1 MRLGCSRLRREEAT
15 RALKTDDFFEEVQQA
30 FFSLF
35 LLQAAVV
42 LIRVSHTYLGQR
54 EKGMS

>member
-15 RALKTDDFFEEVQQA
+15 RALKTDDFFEEV
-30 FFSLF
+30 
-35 LLQAAVV
+35 LQAAVV